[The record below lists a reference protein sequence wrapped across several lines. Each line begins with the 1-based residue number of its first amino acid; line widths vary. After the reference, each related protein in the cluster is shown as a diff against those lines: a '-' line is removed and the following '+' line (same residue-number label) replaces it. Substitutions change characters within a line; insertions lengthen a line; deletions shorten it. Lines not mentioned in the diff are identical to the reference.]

1 MRVKNSVQ
9 SLQKIIV
16 TLVNKSVRGPV
27 IRVHF
32 LRKFAL
38 IFYALNS
45 RRFIMSNDSIT
56 RNWFEIFEIICSIER
71 IMIDNSD
78 WPIRKFRFFLGIL
91 ILSHII
97 CYDWYDLTSKLAF
110 RRDIPKVK
118 NPEKSALGILK
129 DFQISIPIPENS
141 GFSFFYLIPRGRI

>member
-97 CYDWYDLTSKLAF
+97 CYDWYDLKSKLAF
-110 RRDIPKVK
+110 LREK
-118 NPEKSALGILK
+118 NPEKSALRMLR